1 MEINTQTKK
10 LYRAKEVSQLL
21 GIGLS
26 TVWLYSNQ
34 GKLKPI
40 RLSSKVTVFSIEDIN
55 DFIGKVA

>member
-55 DFIGKVA
+55 NFIEMVA

>member
-26 TVWLYSNQ
+26 TVWLYSSQ

-55 DFIGKVA
+55 NFIEMVA

>member
-1 MEINTQTKK
+1 MGISSQTKR
-10 LYRAKEVSQLL
+10 LYRAKEVSHLL

-40 RLSSKVTVFSIEDIN
+40 RLSSRVTVFSIEDIN
-55 DFIGKVA
+55 SFIETIG